1 MIMRESKNL
10 WAPWRIDYILS
21 DKDGQCFLCE
31 RKKCNSNKADND
43 YVVFKGINAF
53 VMLNAYPYNSGHLLI
68 APYEHIGDVSELPKE
83 TLYEI
88 SDLMVKSKDVLSAV
102 MKPAGFNVGYNFGAA
117 AGAGCEA
124 HLHLH
129 IVPRWIGDVNFM
141 PVIGDIKVLP
151 QSLKDTAKILSKAF
165 AQ

>member
-1 MIMRESKNL
+1 MQESKNL
-10 WAPWRIDYILS
+10 WAPWRIEYILS
-21 DKDGQCFLCE
+21 AKDGECFLCE
-31 RKKCNSNKADND
+31 RKNADSVRD
-43 YVVFKGINAF
+43 DDQYVIFRGNNAF

-68 APYEHIGDVSELPKE
+68 APYEHVGDISVLPKE

-88 SDLMVKSKDVLSAV
+88 SDLMVKAKDILTAI
-102 MKPAGFNVGYNFGAA
+102 MKPSGFNAGYNFGSA

-141 PVIGDIKVLP
+141 PVIGDIKVMP
-151 QSLKDTAKILSKAF
+151 QSLRDTSKILSKAF

>member
-1 MIMRESKNL
+1 MQESKNL
-10 WAPWRIDYILS
+10 WAPWRIEYILS
-21 DKDGQCFLCE
+21 PKDGQCFLCE
-31 RKKCNSNKADND
+31 RKLADPAMDND
-43 YVVFKGINAF
+43 QYVVFRGRKAF

-68 APYEHIGDVSELPKE
+68 APYEHIGDISQLPKE

-88 SDLMVKSKDVLSAV
+88 SDLMVKAKDVLTAV
-102 MKPAGFNVGYNFGAA
+102 MKPSGFNAGYNFGAA

-141 PVIGDIKVLP
+141 PVISDIKVMP
-151 QSLKDTAKILSKAF
+151 QSLKDTSEILSKAF

>member
-1 MIMRESKNL
+1 MQKPKNL
-10 WAPWRIDYILS
+10 WAPWRIEYILS
-21 DKDGQCFLCE
+21 EKEGECFLCD
-31 RKKCNSNKADND
+31 RKISDSARND
-43 YVVFKGINAF
+43 DLYVVFRGNNAF

-68 APYEHIGDVSELPKE
+68 APYEHVGDISVLPKE

-88 SDLMVKSKDVLSAV
+88 SDLMIKSKDILTAI
-102 MKPAGFNVGYNFGAA
+102 MKPAGFNAGYNFGAA

-141 PVIGDIKVLP
+141 PVIGNIKVMP
-151 QSLKDTAKILSKAF
+151 QSLRDTSKILSKAF